1 MKRCTVSLN
10 FKVLSNSLCHLL
22 LQNKLFPFQKM
33 MWSPWQQTIVLKMNS
48 SFVFS
53 WRRSLVKMERT
64 FVPVNG
70 FNPAFV
76 NCWKALLSSA
86 KQKNKKTH
94 TMQRKRQ
101 VFQDIWWQNRGIVD
115 DITFCFC
122 MAVIIYI
129 KFALRHMTGSV
140 LDKMREKE
148 LGGHAASQIEALNL
162 QILQC
167 CLHF

>member
-1 MKRCTVSLN
+1 MCTGSLN
-10 FKVLSNSLCHLL
+10 FKVLSNSLCLLL
-22 LQNKLFPFQKM
+22 LQNKLFPFPKM
-33 MWSPWQQTIVLKMNS
+33 MWSPWQQTIVVKMKS

-53 WRRSLVKMERT
+53 WRNSLVKMERT

-76 NCWKALLSSA
+76 NYWKALLSSA
-86 KQKNKKTH
+86 KKTH

-115 DITFCFC
+115 GITFCFC
-122 MAVIIYI
+122 MVIYI
-129 KFALRHMTGSV
+129 KFALRYVSGSV
-140 LDKMREKE
+140 LDKMRKKE
-148 LGGHAASQIEALNL
+148 LCGHAASQIDALNL
-162 QILQC
+162 QILQR